1 MSDVLPVTR
10 YTTPGFNIKR
20 AFKDGEVGRALQKR
34 HPGWSRVYMR
44 VAVDGRIR
52 RGESP
57 TLERHDVVAR
67 PEVTGR
73 HLLHRLGGLADL
85 PAVGAVRGLGLM
97 AAVEIVQD
105 RATKAP

>member
-1 MSDVLPVTR
+1 
-10 YTTPGFNIKR
+10 
-20 AFKDGEVGRALQKR
+20 
-34 HPGWSRVYMR
+34 
-44 VAVDGRIR
+44 
-52 RGESP
+52 
-57 TLERHDVVAR
+57 
-67 PEVTGR
+67 VTGR